1 MKLYYAPAACSMATH
16 IVLNEAGLKFELDK
30 VDLANKVTESGE
42 DFSKINSNGY
52 VPALTLDNGEI
63 LTEAALT
70 LQYIADRIP
79 QSSLIPKAGTMERY
93 RLLEWLNFISTELH
107 KTLGPLFNPNI
118 TPEWKENQI
127 TIFSKRSDFLNQQF
141 NGKKFLAG
149 DQFTI
154 ADAYLFT
161 ILGWTTYHKIDMTA
175 WPKLTDYMERIA
187 MRPAVMKTLKAE
199 GLV

>member
-1 MKLYYAPAACSMATH
+1 MKLYYAPGACSMATH
-16 IVLNEAGLKFELDK
+16 IVLNEAGLKFELDQ
-30 VDLANKVTESGE
+30 VDLVNKVTESGE
-42 DFSKINSNGY
+42 DFSKFSANGY
-52 VPALTLDNGEI
+52 VPALMLDNGET

-70 LQYIADRIP
+70 LQYIADQVP
-79 QSSLIPKAGTMERY
+79 QSGLIPKAGTMERY

-127 TIFSKRSDFLNQQF
+127 TVFNKRSDVLSQQL
-141 NGKKFLAG
+141 NGKQFLTG

-161 ILGWTTYHKIDMTA
+161 ILGWTTYHKVDMTT
-175 WPKLTDYMERIA
+175 WPRLTDYMGRIA
-187 MRPAVMKTLKAE
+187 TRPAVMKTLKAE